1 MKKKIKQYKKQIIT
15 IFIILISLL
24 FIYKINYDHK
34 YKPIKID
41 KDYSKLNLKGYDKL
55 MIVAHPDDELL
66 WGGSHLLESK
76 YLVVCITCGQDV
88 ERANEFKSVM
98 SETDDKYI
106 MLGYPD
112 VVGLRRD
119 NWETSKEPLTKDLN
133 DIINLK
139 EWDIVV
145 THNPDGEY
153 GHIHHKIT
161 NNIVTELVEDK
172 DKLYYF
178 GDYYTKRSLYKH
190 YDKMLPLTD
199 LQLKKKTRL
208 VGIYKSQLFIQTS
221 FNHMFEFEDWKNYY
235 EWSGLNEKEN

>member
-1 MKKKIKQYKKQIIT
+1 MKKKIKLNKKYIIIT
-15 IFIILISLL
+15 FIILVSLL
-24 FIYKINYDHK
+24 FIYKINYNYK
-34 YKPIKID
+34 YKPYKID
-41 KDYSKLNLKGYDKL
+41 KDYSKLDLKGYDKL

-76 YLVVCITCGQDV
+76 YLVVCITCGPDK
-88 ERANEFKSVM
+88 ERGNEFSSVM
-98 SETDDKYI
+98 NETGDKFI

-112 VVGLRRD
+112 VVNLRRD
-119 NWETSKEPLTKDLN
+119 NWETSKDDITKDLN
-133 DIINLK
+133 AIINLK
-139 EWDIVV
+139 EWDLVV

-161 NNIVTELVEDK
+161 NQIVTDLFEDK

-178 GDYYTKRSLYKH
+178 GNYYTKRAFHKH

-208 VGIYKSQLFIQTS
+208 IGLYKSQIFIQTS
-221 FNHMFEFEDWKNYY
+221 FNHMFEFEDWENYY
-235 EWSGLNEKEN
+235 EWGDLNEKEN